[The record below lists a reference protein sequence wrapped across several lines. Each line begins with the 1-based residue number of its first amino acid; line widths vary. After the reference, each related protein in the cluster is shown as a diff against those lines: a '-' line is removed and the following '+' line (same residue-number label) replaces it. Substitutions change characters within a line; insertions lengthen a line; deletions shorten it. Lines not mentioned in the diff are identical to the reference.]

1 LNNKL
6 SNIESKINQ
15 VEKDIKS
22 DDTKLAAD
30 YDKTASDPKFFDA
43 YQKKK
48 KSLEQLMQDWENVQ
62 ERLDVINN

>member
-1 LNNKL
+1 L

-15 VEKDIKS
+15 FEKDIKS

-30 YDKTASDPKFFDA
+30 YDKTAADPRFFDT
-43 YQKKK
+43 YKKKK

-62 ERLDVINN
+62 EQLDVINN